1 LINTTTMVNYC
12 AETPIVM
19 NIHDYHIENI
29 VLKNAIKSLDVG
41 IITISFGSVLD
52 QTYSNVIIIHVRFAK
67 ESLLIFIEEGLRGV
81 KI

>member
-1 LINTTTMVNYC
+1 MVNYC

-19 NIHDYHIENI
+19 NIHDYPIENI

-41 IITISFGSVLD
+41 IITISFGSALD
-52 QTYSNVIIIHVRFAK
+52 QIYSNVIIILVRFAK